1 MATLVLDIE
10 TIGESWLDFDL
21 DTQNALTN
29 WISQSTKT
37 KAEYE
42 KELLKVK
49 EQLAFSP
56 LTGSVVAL
64 GMYDIDR
71 KLGAVYFVGDGNGES
86 YTNGEFTFKERTE
99 KELLEDFWE
108 GARSYDVFVTFNGR
122 AFDLPFL
129 MHRSAILG
137 VKPDIT
143 LLGQRYLNRQAI
155 PYHVDLLDEL
165 TFYGAM
171 KRQSL
176 HMYCRAYGTPSP
188 KGEGAGA
195 EVSEM
200 FQASRFR
207 DLAAYNARD
216 VIATTALYQKWKQ
229 CLAPA
234 SFINAIEL

>member
-1 MATLVLDIE
+1 MATLVLDIK
-10 TIGESWLDFDL
+10 TISELWLDFDVE
-21 DTQNALTN
+21 TQKSLTS
-29 WISQSTKT
+29 WITQSTST

-42 KELLKVK
+42 RELLKVK
-49 EQLAFSP
+49 EHLAFSP

-86 YTNGEFTFKERTE
+86 YTDGEFTFKERTE

-137 VKPDIT
+137 VTPDT
-143 LLGQRYLNRQAI
+143 SLLKQRYLNRQVV

-176 HMYCRAYGTPSP
+176 HMYCRAYGIESP
-188 KGEGAGA
+188 KGRVGGA
-195 EVSEM
+195 EVAEL
-200 FQASRFR
+200 FHAKKFR
-207 DLAAYNARD
+207 DLAAYNASD
-216 VIATTALYQKWKQ
+216 VVATTTLYQKWKQ
-229 CLAPA
+229 YLAPA
-234 SFINAIEL
+234 SFINAVEF